1 MSVTATANL
10 RLQTWQ
16 RTIATDRSTRS
27 RCGTGWVRSTAVLSR
42 IRASRG
48 TTTLATNAQ
57 KIGFQFMPT
66 MRVVLGY
73 QPDMSGQPGQAA
85 LIDGMSTTWFT
96 SDLHLGHDA
105 VAAMRGFADPGDHDA
120 AVLDAIRSR
129 VGPRDTLWVLGDL
142 ALSGLTSALT
152 AVAALPGAKHLVF
165 GNHDGGHPMHRRSSV
180 LHHRYLD
187 AFASVQSAATRKLG
201 GTTVLLSHFPYSGD
215 HTEVQRYP
223 QWRLRDCGV
232 PVLHGHTHSSEQVSA
247 STDGTPQIHVGLDAW
262 GLAPVRLD
270 DVLDLLGSTR

>member
-1 MSVTATANL
+1 
-10 RLQTWQ
+10 
-16 RTIATDRSTRS
+16 
-27 RCGTGWVRSTAVLSR
+27 
-42 IRASRG
+42 
-48 TTTLATNAQ
+48 
-57 KIGFQFMPT
+57 
-66 MRVVLGY
+66 
-73 QPDMSGQPGQAA
+73 MSGQPDQAA
-85 LIDGMSTTWFT
+85 LIEGMSTTWFT
-96 SDLHLGHDA
+96 SDLHLGHPS

-152 AVAALPGAKHLVF
+152 AVAALPGTKHLVF

-187 AFASVQSAATRKLG
+187 TFASVQSVATRKFG

-215 HTEVQRYP
+215 HTAVQRYP

-232 PVLHGHTHSSEQVSA
+232 PVLHGHTHTATRQ
-247 STDGTPQIHVGLDAW
+247 STSTNGTPQIHVGLDAW

-270 DVLDLLGSTR
+270 AALDLLGSTR